1 MISPRRRVFLIVA
14 STIGSLSVLTAQ
26 RNTDSRDGTEQVN
39 VVLAALQAE
48 PGKMI
53 ADVGSGE
60 GFYSIRIAQA
70 VTPAGRVTAVD
81 VDEKILDTLRKRLAN
96 DKIDN
101 VDVVLGGFDDP
112 RLAPGTF
119 DGVLVYNAYHEMTE
133 HAAMRRAMFAA
144 LKPGGRLVISEAI
157 RDDVKTASRE
167 RQVKDHSISAEYVAR
182 ELAETG
188 FEIIETRPD
197 FIRYEDPTRP
207 GGFWLMIAR
216 KPVL

>member
-14 STIGSLSVLTAQ
+14 STICSLSVLTAQ

-53 ADVGSGE
+53 ADVGSGD

-101 VDVVLGGFDDP
+101 VDVDLIRFGGHLLKGRYDVP
-112 RLAPGTF
+112 NGGNEKPTAP
-119 DGVLVYNAYHEMTE
+119 
-133 HAAMRRAMFAA
+133 
-144 LKPGGRLVISEAI
+144 
-157 RDDVKTASRE
+157 
-167 RQVKDHSISAEYVAR
+167 SAVH
-182 ELAETG
+182 G
-188 FEIIETRPD
+188 
-197 FIRYEDPTRP
+197 
-207 GGFWLMIAR
+207 
-216 KPVL
+216 